1 MADEKQLLWQ
11 SEPKVRVGIVHAAV
25 LQFSFNQP
33 YLLKDEEV
41 MGKQEAML
49 NGDKIVF
56 QGIAYDRLYFLP
68 QTTDASFKIDEVTI
82 GIAFHWERKQV
93 QTFQGGLELIVAEGK
108 IWAINHVAVER
119 YLTSVISSEMRA
131 TSSLE
136 LLKAHAVI
144 SRSWLLAQMAHLHRQ
159 TAMRTQQT
167 TLIDTEEE
175 RIKWYDRDD
184 HTFFDVCADDH
195 CQRYQGITNIANSY
209 VEQAILATRGQVL
222 MWDGEICDARY
233 SKCCGGIME
242 EFKYCWDAA
251 ENPYL
256 AALPDTPSLPDSLP
270 DLRIDANAEQ
280 WISDSPSAFC
290 NTKNEAVLRQVL
302 NDYDQETHDFYRW
315 TQDYT
320 QDDLS
325 ELLRNKAEIDFGQ
338 ILDLLPME
346 RGKSGRICKLK
357 IIGSKR
363 SFVIGKEL
371 EIRRILSKSH
381 LYSSAFF
388 VEKSEIKAGVP
399 QRFRLR
405 GAGWGHGVGLCQIGA
420 AMMGEQGYAYD
431 QILQH
436 YYKGVEIKCLY
447 D

>member
-41 MGKQEAML
+41 MGKQEAMF

-56 QGIAYDRLYFLP
+56 QGIAYNRLYFLP
-68 QTTDASFKIDEVTI
+68 QTTDASFVIDEVTI

-144 SRSWLLAQMAHLHRQ
+144 SRSWLLAQMAHLHGQ

-233 SKCCGGIME
+233 SKCCGGMME

-251 ENPYL
+251 EKPYL

-280 WISDSPSAFC
+280 WINSSPSAFC
-290 NTKNEAVLRQVL
+290 NTKNDAVLRQVL

-320 QDDLS
+320 QDELS
-325 ELLRNKAEIDFGQ
+325 ELLRNKSEIDFGQ

-420 AMMGEQGYAYD
+420 AMMGEQGYVYD

-436 YYKGVEIKCLY
+436 YYKGVEITCLY